1 MFSSEEILELAIQI
15 EMNAEQVYHDA
26 LKKTSNSSLALL
38 LSWLIDEEAR
48 HVEWFSALKKTIK
61 KTDSDP
67 KIAEMGQTLLRE
79 TLGEMSFSLKDANF
93 SGVQETKEL
102 LSLTAEF
109 ERDKVQFFTMLRAFI
124 DEQETL
130 DNLDKIID
138 EENRHVQHLQQFI
151 DSDIEMV

>member
-15 EMNAEQVYHDA
+15 EINAEQVYHDA

-67 KIAEMGQTLLRE
+67 KIAEMGQALLRE

-109 ERDKVQFFTMLRAFI
+109 ERDKVQFFTMLRSFI
-124 DEQETL
+124 DEQETI
-130 DNLDKIID
+130 DSLDKIID
-138 EENRHVQHLQQFI
+138 EEKRHVQHLQRFI